1 MERVLYNDN
10 ELLSS
15 RRRRRRSISMDR
27 LCVYCVRLP
36 VQKRVVQVRL
46 RSPLLEIDYNEITG
60 TSQPSLS
67 GILTRVLRASWWLS

>member
-1 MERVLYNDN
+1 
-10 ELLSS
+10 
-15 RRRRRRSISMDR
+15 
-27 LCVYCVRLP
+27 VRLP

-67 GILTRVLRASWWLS
+67 GILTHVLRALWWLS